1 MKKIIFTL
9 WAMLICFC
17 AYGQENERL
26 RNHRMPEK
34 IENLFQYAESL
45 GYLKRE
51 EYNNTDEI
59 YRKISWISPSFFN
72 NEKRTLMLD
81 SIRSTFMELNN
92 DESKECY
99 MYEAHHDSI
108 DSMSY
113 RLMLDTGQKKK
124 VIAQHPI
131 TNKPYH
137 RTLNFDRRS
146 LVFRYTPV
154 PSGPM
159 KGVAYLTYEYR
170 YRDSVVNRP
179 TESIN
184 QKEYWKIVKKVLKRN
199 GVKGQSYYVYND
211 SCLND
216 HTPDVGD
223 GNLLKH
229 CRIIEQKGYVYEMGT
244 KEQLEKIMQDLLQET
259 WNYLDQHPNVRYYI
273 FPRTINPDL
282 NRDFIR
288 LYADF
293 GKDISNYFYV
303 QVIHYHQLTQY
314 PQPDHFWLMVREIKG
329 DDFLPINWETL
340 KSYKNGKKIY
350 RK

>member
-1 MKKIIFTL
+1 MKKIIIIL
-9 WAMLICFC
+9 WAMLISFC

-26 RNHRMPEK
+26 RNHKMPEK
-34 IENLFQYAESL
+34 IEDLFQYAESL
-45 GYLKRE
+45 GYPKRE
-51 EYNNTDEI
+51 EYYNTNEI
-59 YRKISWISPSFFN
+59 FIKKSWISPSFFN

-81 SIRSTFMELNN
+81 SIRNTFMELNN

-99 MYEAHHDSI
+99 MYETHHDSI

-124 VIAQHPI
+124 VVAQNPI
-131 TNKPYH
+131 TKKTYY

-146 LVFRYTPV
+146 LVFRHTPERWG
-154 PSGPM
+154 SF
-159 KGVAYLTYEYR
+159 AYMAYE
-170 YRDSVVNRP
+170 YRDSVVDRP
-179 TESIN
+179 REPIN
-184 QKEYWKIVKKVLKRN
+184 KKEYWEIVKKVLKQH
-199 GVKGQSYYVYND
+199 GVKGQPYYVYND

-229 CRIIEQKGYVYEMGT
+229 CRIIEQKGYVYEMET

-273 FPRTINPDL
+273 YPRTINPDL
-282 NRDFIR
+282 NRDFIS

-303 QVIHYHQLTQY
+303 QVIHYHQHTQY
-314 PQPDHFWLMVREIKG
+314 HQPDHFWLIAREIKG
-329 DDFLPINWETL
+329 DDFLPRDWETL
-340 KSYKNGKKIY
+340 KSYKNGKKVY
-350 RK
+350 HKK

>member
-1 MKKIIFTL
+1 MKKIIIIL
-9 WAMLICFC
+9 WAMLICCF

-26 RNHRMPEK
+26 RNHKMPEK
-34 IENLFQYAESL
+34 IEDLFQYAESL
-45 GYLKRE
+45 GYPKCE
-51 EYNNTDEI
+51 EYYNTNEI
-59 YRKISWISPSFFN
+59 FIKKSWISPSFFN

-81 SIRSTFMELNN
+81 SIRNTFMELNN

-99 MYEAHHDSI
+99 MYETHHDSI

-124 VIAQHPI
+124 VVAQNPI
-131 TNKPYH
+131 TKKAYY

-146 LVFRYTPV
+146 LVFRHTPERWG
-154 PSGPM
+154 SF
-159 KGVAYLTYEYR
+159 AYMAYE
-170 YRDSVVNRP
+170 YRDSVVDRP
-179 TESIN
+179 REPIN
-184 QKEYWKIVKKVLKRN
+184 KKEYWEIVKKVLKQH
-199 GVKGQSYYVYND
+199 GVKGQPYYVYND

-229 CRIIEQKGYVYEMGT
+229 CRIIEQKGYVYEMET

-273 FPRTINPDL
+273 YPRTINPDL

-288 LYADF
+288 LDSDYD
-293 GKDISNYFYV
+293 KDRNYFEV
-303 QVIHYHQLTQY
+303 QVIHYHR
-314 PQPDHFWLMVREIKG
+314 PDYFWLIAREIKG
-329 DDFLPINWETL
+329 DDFLPIDWETL
-340 KSYKNGKKIY
+340 KSYKNGKKVY
-350 RK
+350 HKK

>member
-1 MKKIIFTL
+1 MKKIIIIL

-26 RNHRMPEK
+26 RNHKMPEK

-45 GYLKRE
+45 GYPKCE
-51 EYNNTDEI
+51 EYYNTD
-59 YRKISWISPSFFN
+59 KIFIKRSSFSHYFTDN
-72 NEKRTLMLD
+72 NEKRTLLLD
-81 SIRSTFMELNN
+81 SIRNTFMELNN

-99 MYEAHHDSI
+99 MYETHHDSI

-113 RLMLDTGQKKK
+113 RLILDTGQKKK
-124 VIAQHPI
+124 VVDQNPI
-131 TNKPYH
+131 TKKTYY

-146 LVFRYTPV
+146 LNFRHTPERWG
-154 PSGPM
+154 SF
-159 KGVAYLTYEYR
+159 AYMAYE
-170 YRDSVVNRP
+170 YRDSVVDRP
-179 TESIN
+179 TEPIN
-184 QKEYWKIVKKVLKRN
+184 KKEYWEIVKKVLKQH

-229 CRIIEQKGYVYEMGT
+229 CRIIEQKGYVYEMDT

-273 FPRTINPDL
+273 YPRTINPNL
-282 NRDFIR
+282 NRDFIC
-288 LYADF
+288 LYTDYD
-293 GKDISNYFYV
+293 KDRNYFEV
-303 QVIHYHQLTQY
+303 RVMHHHR
-314 PQPDHFWLMVREIKG
+314 PDEFWLIAREIKG
-329 DDFLPINWETL
+329 DAFLPEDWEHL
-340 KSYKNGKKIY
+340 KSYKNGKKVY